1 MKKKEDVIWQIICR
15 EAQSEAKKE
24 PVLASFFYNTIL
36 NHESLENALS
46 YHLAGKL
53 QNDNLQA
60 TSLMELFMDVMKND
74 KTIQKSI
81 RKDIAAVKERDP
93 ASKFYSQPL
102 LYFKGFHALQS
113 YRIAHRLWEQGRAS
127 LALILQSRISE
138 VFGVDIHPGA
148 TIGHGV
154 MIDHATSI
162 VIGETATLGNNVS
175 MLHSVTL
182 GGTGKAGGIRH
193 PQVGNGVL
201 IGAGAKLLG
210 KIYIGDGVKIGAG
223 SVVLTDIPAHSTAV
237 GVPAKIV
244 GKTDAE
250 TPAYSMDHKLTKEIM
265 AQLSNDYSVFI
276 ENKK

>member
-1 MKKKEDVIWQIICR
+1 MDKNGDQIWKNIRR
-15 EAQSEAKKE
+15 EAEAEAKKE
-24 PVLASFFYNTIL
+24 PILASFFFNTIL

-46 YHLAGKL
+46 YLLAGKL

-60 TSLMELFMDVMKND
+60 TCLMELFMKVLDSD
-74 KTIQKSI
+74 KIIREYI
-81 RKDIAAVKERDP
+81 RKDITAVKERDP
-93 ASKFYSQPL
+93 ASKLYSQPV

-113 YRIAHRLWEQGRAS
+113 YRIIHWLWKRGRRS

-148 TIGHGV
+148 KIGHGV

-162 VIGETATLGNNVS
+162 VIGETAIVGNNVS

-182 GGTGKAGGIRH
+182 GGTGMAGVIRH
-193 PQVGNGVL
+193 PQIGNGVL

-210 KIYIGDGVKIGAG
+210 KIIIGDGVKIGAG
-223 SVVLTDIPAHSTAV
+223 SVVLTDVPAHSTAV

-244 GKTDAE
+244 GKPDTE
-250 TPAYSMDHKLTKEIM
+250 NPAYSMNHKLNKEIM
-265 AQLSNDYSVFI
+265 HPGEY
-276 ENKK
+276 